1 MADPSGILNNLTSQ
15 VNNLANSIQRLFN
28 MQGMSGAGYSTSSMP
43 IPSQMQSSSQ
53 ASGFVSSLLGNNSAP
68 DYTNAD
74 VRFGATS
81 FMKGIGK
88 GVAGAFV
95 GGMAMLPTAQE
106 AMSLELLAGRQSFYN
121 PTYYGAAGSRGSY
134 QRSFEMQRGMSNL
147 GLPTSPLDAAAAMNY
162 GAGAGLSPA
171 LGNYNPTS
179 SFGGVMGGAALA
191 SNLSPGLGITGGV
204 GVMASMNNA
213 STVNS
218 LRMMGINIRSAK
230 GDSMRDLP
238 DIIQQFYNVLKQ
250 AAGQDPTPQMIA
262 VSLMSGNSLDSMLD
276 QFFGNDQNTR
286 ETIVAGLYQM
296 ANTKGS
302 NLATSGTRAGLL
314 KTGGLSSTVNTLSKR
329 NTSELS
335 MLQAYTGVTNAG
347 TKFINQSVLP
357 DLYNAAIGMEG
368 LTGPLQSA
376 YTGLEVFNGA
386 RNGAG
391 QMITGSLFKGVGGA
405 FGGFGKSIKAGNP
418 MAQLGAAALVGAG
431 VGGAAGLYSSVGM
444 SADQTNIGIS
454 NNPNGVLASG
464 SNTSSPTF
472 TGAITINVTVPAGA
486 DPYQYGN
493 AVRNAMNAAATT

>member
-28 MQGMSGAGYSTSSMP
+28 MQGMSGAGYRTSSMP
-43 IPSQMQSSSQ
+43 MPSQMQSSSQ
-53 ASGFVSSLLGNNSAP
+53 ASGFVSSLLGNNTAP
-68 DYTNAD
+68 DYTDAAVRSNA
-74 VRFGATS
+74 TT
-81 FMKGIGK
+81 FMSGIGK
-88 GVAGAFV
+88 GVVGGFL

-106 AMSLELLAGRQSFYN
+106 AMSLELLANRQSFYN
-121 PTYYGAAGSRGSY
+121 SRAYGAAGSRGSY
-134 QRSFEMQRGMSNL
+134 QTSFNMQRGMSSL

-162 GAGAGLSPA
+162 GAGVGLQPG
-171 LGNYNPTS
+171 LNNYAPTS
-179 SFGGVMGGAALA
+179 NFGGVMGGAALA
-191 SNLSPGLGITGGV
+191 SNLSPGLGLTGGV
-204 GVMASMNNA
+204 GVMASMNSA
-213 STVNS
+213 STVNM
-218 LRMMGINIRSAK
+218 LRMVGINVRNGK

-250 AAGQDPTPQMIA
+250 AAGQDPTPQQIA
-262 VSLMSGNSLDSMLD
+262 VSLMSGNALDSMLD

-286 ETIVAGLYQM
+286 ETIISGLYQM

-329 NTSELS
+329 NTSELA

-347 TKFINQSVLP
+347 TGFINQSVLP
-357 DLYNAAIGMEG
+357 DLYKTAISMEG
-368 LTGPLQSA
+368 ATGPLQSL

-391 QMITGSLFKGVGGA
+391 QMITGSMFKGGMDASGGWMSA
-405 FGGFGKSIKAGNP
+405 IKGGSKLAKFG
-418 MAQLGAAALVGAG
+418 GAAAAAAG
-431 VGGAAGLYSSVGM
+431 VVGGAALYSNVGDN
-444 SADQTNIGIS
+444 AAQTNIGIS
-454 NNPNGVLASG
+454 NNMNGTLPGGA
-464 SNTSSPTF
+464 NTSSPVF

-493 AVRNAMNAAATT
+493 AVNNAMHAAANT